1 MNKYSLFFLASFS
14 LFISFLSLLNIVY
27 SYYFNLYLN
36 LNSYFS
42 SLIISLIIAILLF
55 FIKAKDIKLSIYNK
69 ILTVFI
75 GYLLFPILIS
85 LPYYFSI
92 YNISFINSYFEA
104 ISGFTSTGFSIFDN
118 IKQIDQSIILWRST
132 SQWIGGLYFLFSLL
146 ILIDI
151 FDENIK
157 KTLTN
162 FFSFNS
168 SEILKQSIKVFAIY
182 LALTLFTYIILKFIN
197 FRDFDAFNFAL
208 TIISSGGFKPVNEI
222 DYVLNTNFKIII
234 FSLIL
239 LISFFS
245 IFLTYNLLFLK
256 NKYLNF
262 FTEDLYLLIYL
273 ISLIFLF
280 FIFFNKNN
288 FPLLL
293 FGITSSVSNIGIY
306 FAKTNVELSFIFII
320 FVIIGGSLFSTS
332 SGIRFFKIVTLFKFS
347 INELLSYT
355 KPKQVFLNKDLFN
368 DSNINFNVINK
379 YFLSI
384 LIFIVSLIVITA
396 LLSISG
402 LSFINSFKIGSLTI
416 MNTASSSLFNLE
428 NFDFYNQNNFFK
440 SSLIL
445 FMIIGRVEFITIL
458 ILLKKY
464 LFKN

>member
-42 SLIISLIIAILLF
+42 SLIISLIIAILLV
-55 FIKAKDIKLSIYNK
+55 FIKAKDVKLSIYNK
-69 ILTVFI
+69 ILTVVI

-197 FRDFDAFNFAL
+197 FRDFDAFNFA
-208 TIISSGGFKPVNEI
+208 
-222 DYVLNTNFKIII
+222 
-234 FSLIL
+234 
-239 LISFFS
+239 
-245 IFLTYNLLFLK
+245 
-256 NKYLNF
+256 
-262 FTEDLYLLIYL
+262 
-273 ISLIFLF
+273 
-280 FIFFNKNN
+280 
-288 FPLLL
+288 
-293 FGITSSVSNIGIY
+293 
-306 FAKTNVELSFIFII
+306 
-320 FVIIGGSLFSTS
+320 
-332 SGIRFFKIVTLFKFS
+332 
-347 INELLSYT
+347 
-355 KPKQVFLNKDLFN
+355 
-368 DSNINFNVINK
+368 
-379 YFLSI
+379 
-384 LIFIVSLIVITA
+384 
-396 LLSISG
+396 
-402 LSFINSFKIGSLTI
+402 
-416 MNTASSSLFNLE
+416 
-428 NFDFYNQNNFFK
+428 
-440 SSLIL
+440 
-445 FMIIGRVEFITIL
+445 
-458 ILLKKY
+458 
-464 LFKN
+464 

>member
-1 MNKYSLFFLASFS
+1 M
-14 LFISFLSLLNIVY
+14 
-27 SYYFNLYLN
+27 YLN

-42 SLIISLIIAILLF
+42 SLIISLIIAILLV
-55 FIKAKDIKLSIYNK
+55 FIKAKDVKLSIYNK
-69 ILTVFI
+69 ILTVVI

-222 DYVLNTNFKIII
+222 DYILNTNFKIII

-273 ISLIFLF
+273 ISIIFLF

-306 FAKTNVELSFIFII
+306 FAKTNFELSFIFII

-368 DSNINFNVINK
+368 ASNINFNVINK

-402 LSFINSFKIGSLTI
+402 LSFINSFKIGSLAI